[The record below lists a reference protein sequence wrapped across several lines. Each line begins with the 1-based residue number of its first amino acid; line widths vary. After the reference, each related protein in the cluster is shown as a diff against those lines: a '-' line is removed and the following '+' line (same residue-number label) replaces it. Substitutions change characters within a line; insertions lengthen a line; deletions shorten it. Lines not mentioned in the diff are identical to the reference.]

1 MESVELPNR
10 LIAFG
15 EEPLG
20 ERFRRRRREGRG
32 KQIPYY
38 STLFGLEEDVTVERV
53 IAMLKKRVVTDREI
67 RLRYACLALVDGF
80 LLPTSHYPKII
91 KDHAEM
97 SEDLQGFLS
106 YPWGRLSFEMM
117 MTSIKEREVEQLA
130 TTCVAVQGLLYALQL
145 VVLEAVPA
153 IQEGPQIDEVVL
165 SDSDAEAAAD
175 VATRPGVALKL
186 GNAKN
191 VDSNCEAHV
200 EPIIFP
206 NARLNPVEDLTWS
219 DDEDGERVDNM
230 TGGKTKVVRGMKAQS
245 NARPATGMRRKNH
258 GPIGEKGESSSGVYF
273 DALSRMI
280 DEKLKAQSEKI
291 LKGVIHWFTEN
302 LVVDPDNPKADKEA
316 ADGDH
321 GPHTDKEVALGDNG
335 LQADK
340 ETGGEEQNS
349 NPVSSP
355 ESANEY
361 EESDFNPIP
370 PPRQPSSM
378 QTDFTL
384 PSFQGDQAIS
394 AVDDVVSFYNSVNV
408 PTDPSGG
415 ASNTNKTNKVQSGE
429 EEVGV
434 QPEKNGNQQAD
445 VDMVDD
451 LNAGRA
457 HQADV
462 EMVDD
467 INAAMAEQDVNMPSD
482 GVAHPS
488 SSTVSPPKSVTTEN
502 TALGPDV
509 APDPLNPV
517 APLDPLPS
525 VVVVATSVVA
535 PNPPEESQ
543 DFAMFSSQIGSSQPT
558 HPSALPTQAL
568 KTASSPITKLNDT
581 PKVDNVSSVGAS
593 LIPNLPV
600 TIVQR
605 FFNPPPPSGGK
616 LLAGKDGGGPDGDV
630 NQGRKSKRPR
640 TLSSK
645 LDGRFHFDKKT
656 KLLVGHPSPF
666 LSVGELASD
675 PEVRYQRS
683 LSKIKGKSSISIVG
697 EASLSHK
704 EIFDIIERKKHFSS
718 KVMDVLIK
726 FSRHLL
732 RTDDIDGEKLRV
744 DVLGSKFVSQLTRL
758 FPKFAKTLPPKD
770 FIFPSALVDL
780 LIGAGES
787 NRVRLFAEADCVYM
801 PFNFDKKHW
810 VSLCVDL
817 KAHKI
822 TILDSNIQLRR
833 DAALYAELQ
842 PLAAMLPYLFR
853 QTSSSS
859 GDISLQ
865 PFLLD
870 RPHGIPQ
877 VSSPFDSGVL
887 SVFLI
892 HAHAVGGVEECMEF
906 DVVALD
912 VEVKKL
918 VSTIILSGVAS

>member
-1 MESVELPNR
+1 M
-10 LIAFG
+10 A
-15 EEPLG
+15 
-20 ERFRRRRREGRG
+20 
-32 KQIPYY
+32 
-38 STLFGLEEDVTVERV
+38 
-53 IAMLKKRVVTDREI
+53 
-67 RLRYACLALVDGF
+67 
-80 LLPTSHYPKII
+80 
-91 KDHAEM
+91 
-97 SEDLQGFLS
+97 EDLQGFLS

-153 IQEGPQIDEVVL
+153 IEEGPQIDEVVL

-206 NARLNPVEDLTWS
+206 NARLNPAEDLTWS
-219 DDEDGERVDNM
+219 DDEDDERVDNM
-230 TGGKTKVVRGMKAQS
+230 RGGKTKVVRGRKAQS
-245 NARPATGMRRKNH
+245 NARLATSMRRKNH
-258 GPIGEKGESSSGVYF
+258 VPIREKGESSSGVYF
-273 DALSRMI
+273 GALSRMI

-291 LKGVIHWFTEN
+291 LKGVIHWFTKN
-302 LVVDPDNPKADKEA
+302 LVVDPDNPK
-316 ADGDH
+316 DGDH
-321 GPHTDKEVALGDNG
+321 GPHADKEVASGDNG

-370 PPRQPSSM
+370 PPRQPSPM

-394 AVDDVVSFYNSVNV
+394 AVDDVVSFYNSVDV

-415 ASNTNKTNKVQSGE
+415 ASNTNKTNKVQVSDRARKTLVFSRKKMGTNR
-429 EEVGV
+429 
-434 QPEKNGNQQAD
+434 PTLIWSMILTQAGLTRPTLRWSMILMRQWLNKYML
-445 VDMVDD
+445 VD
-451 LNAGRA
+451 L
-457 HQADV
+457 
-462 EMVDD
+462 
-467 INAAMAEQDVNMPSD
+467 NMPSD

-535 PNPPEESQ
+535 PNPPKESQ
-543 DFAMFSSQIGSSQPT
+543 DFVMFSSQIGSSQPT

-593 LIPNLPV
+593 LIPNPPV

-605 FFNPPPPSGGK
+605 FFNPPQPSGGK

-683 LSKIKGKSSISIVG
+683 LSKIKGKSSISTVG
-697 EASLSHK
+697 EASLPHK

-758 FPKFAKTLPPKD
+758 FPKFAKTLPPED

-787 NRVRLFAEADCVYM
+787 DRVRLFAEADCVYM

-853 QTSSSS
+853 
-859 GDISLQ
+859 
-865 PFLLD
+865 
-870 RPHGIPQ
+870 
-877 VSSPFDSGVL
+877 
-887 SVFLI
+887 
-892 HAHAVGGVEECMEF
+892 
-906 DVVALD
+906 
-912 VEVKKL
+912 
-918 VSTIILSGVAS
+918 

>member
-1 MESVELPNR
+1 M
-10 LIAFG
+10 A
-15 EEPLG
+15 
-20 ERFRRRRREGRG
+20 
-32 KQIPYY
+32 
-38 STLFGLEEDVTVERV
+38 
-53 IAMLKKRVVTDREI
+53 
-67 RLRYACLALVDGF
+67 
-80 LLPTSHYPKII
+80 
-91 KDHAEM
+91 
-97 SEDLQGFLS
+97 EDLQGFLS

-153 IQEGPQIDEVVL
+153 IEEGPQIDEVVL

-206 NARLNPVEDLTWS
+206 NARLNPAEDLTWS
-219 DDEDGERVDNM
+219 DDEDDERVDNM
-230 TGGKTKVVRGMKAQS
+230 VKMAKEGKSFSNEMFCGGCIPTDIIVASKKQKRGGKTKVVRGRKAQS
-245 NARPATGMRRKNH
+245 NARLATSMRRKNH
-258 GPIGEKGESSSGVYF
+258 VPIREKGESSSGVYF
-273 DALSRMI
+273 GALS
-280 DEKLKAQSEKI
+280 
-291 LKGVIHWFTEN
+291 
-302 LVVDPDNPKADKEA
+302 PDKEA

-321 GPHTDKEVALGDNG
+321 GPHADKEVASGDNG

-370 PPRQPSSM
+370 PPRQPSPM

-394 AVDDVVSFYNSVNV
+394 AVDDVVSFYNSVDV

-415 ASNTNKTNKVQSGE
+415 ASNTNKTNKV
-429 EEVGV
+429 
-434 QPEKNGNQQAD
+434 QAD

-467 INAAMAEQDVNMPSD
+467 INAAMVEQDLNMPSD

-535 PNPPEESQ
+535 PNPPKESQ
-543 DFAMFSSQIGSSQPT
+543 DFVMFSSQIGSSQPT

-593 LIPNLPV
+593 LIPN
-600 TIVQR
+600 
-605 FFNPPPPSGGK
+605 PPDSDEPSGGK

-683 LSKIKGKSSISIVG
+683 LSKIKGKSSISTVG
-697 EASLSHK
+697 EASLPHK

-758 FPKFAKTLPPKD
+758 FPKFAKTLPPED

-787 NRVRLFAEADCVYM
+787 DRVRLFAEADCVYM

-853 QTSSSS
+853 
-859 GDISLQ
+859 
-865 PFLLD
+865 
-870 RPHGIPQ
+870 
-877 VSSPFDSGVL
+877 
-887 SVFLI
+887 
-892 HAHAVGGVEECMEF
+892 
-906 DVVALD
+906 
-912 VEVKKL
+912 
-918 VSTIILSGVAS
+918 

>member
-1 MESVELPNR
+1 MEREEGKEEKVPKEENVEEHDEHDETEDQEAYVILSDDEDNGTAPTEKESQPQK
-10 LIAFG
+10 
-15 EEPLG
+15 EETTEVPKEENVEEHDEHDETEDQEAYVILSDDEDNG
-20 ERFRRRRREGRG
+20 TAPTEKESQPQKEETTEVPRET
-32 KQIPYY
+32 KKDD
-38 STLFGLEEDVTVERV
+38 EDVNQTPLSTQEE
-53 IAMLKKRVVTDREI
+53 EI
-67 RLRYACLALVDGF
+67 TQRQS
-80 LLPTSHYPKII
+80 SH
-91 KDHAEM
+91 HAEM
-97 SEDLQGFLS
+97 AEDLQGFLS

-153 IQEGPQIDEVVL
+153 IEEGPQIDEVVL

-206 NARLNPVEDLTWS
+206 NARLNPAEDLTWS
-219 DDEDGERVDNM
+219 DDEDDERVDNM
-230 TGGKTKVVRGMKAQS
+230 RGGKTKVVRGRKAQS
-245 NARPATGMRRKNH
+245 NARLATGMRRKNH
-258 GPIGEKGESSSGVYF
+258 VPIREKGESSSGVYF
-273 DALSRMI
+273 GALSRMI

-291 LKGVIHWFTEN
+291 LKGVIHWFTKN

-321 GPHTDKEVALGDNG
+321 GPHADKEVASGDNG

-370 PPRQPSSM
+370 PPRQPSPM

-394 AVDDVVSFYNSVNV
+394 AVDDVVSFYNSVDV

-415 ASNTNKTNKVQSGE
+415 ASNTNKTNKV
-429 EEVGV
+429 
-434 QPEKNGNQQAD
+434 QAD

-467 INAAMAEQDVNMPSD
+467 INAAMVEQDLNMPSD

-535 PNPPEESQ
+535 PNPPKESQ
-543 DFAMFSSQIGSSQPT
+543 DFVMFSSQIGSSQPT

-593 LIPNLPV
+593 LIPNPPV

-605 FFNPPPPSGGK
+605 FFNPPQPSGGK

-666 LSVGELASD
+666 LSIGELASD

-683 LSKIKGKSSISIVG
+683 LSKIKGKSSISTVG
-697 EASLSHK
+697 EASLPHK

-758 FPKFAKTLPPKD
+758 FPKFAKTLPPED

-787 NRVRLFAEADCVYM
+787 DRVRLFAEADCVYM

-853 QTSSSS
+853 
-859 GDISLQ
+859 
-865 PFLLD
+865 
-870 RPHGIPQ
+870 
-877 VSSPFDSGVL
+877 
-887 SVFLI
+887 
-892 HAHAVGGVEECMEF
+892 
-906 DVVALD
+906 
-912 VEVKKL
+912 
-918 VSTIILSGVAS
+918 